1 MVKYHLDADGEE
13 KPQVVGKITKT
24 NIARLFLDLATR
36 SNEGGKFCE
45 SSTWSFIISDSI
57 GETAEMVVRAAASQ
71 FNSGEMEIR
80 QIPNISNTETIDEV
94 IHQAAN
100 NKFLV
105 AYTLVIDELAM
116 YLREEAEKH
125 GVVCVD
131 ILGPLI
137 AAFNNM
143 SQIEPR
149 REPGL
154 LRKMDEMYYRRVE
167 AVEFAVRY
175 DDGKDPRGIEL
186 ADIVL
191 IGVSRTSKTPLSM
204 YLAHKRIKVANVP
217 LVPEVQ
223 PPEELFKAER
233 GKVIGLTINLEQL
246 NQIRTER
253 LKTLGLKG
261 QANYA
266 NPERILEELEYADR
280 IMKRLGCPVIEVTNR
295 AVEET
300 ASKILEIYYR
310 RLSNV

>member
-1 MVKYHLDADGEE
+1 
-13 KPQVVGKITKT
+13 
-24 NIARLFLDLATR
+24 
-36 SNEGGKFCE
+36 
-45 SSTWSFIISDSI
+45 
-57 GETAEMVVRAAASQ
+57 
-71 FNSGEMEIR
+71 
-80 QIPNISNTETIDEV
+80 
-94 IHQAAN
+94 
-100 NKFLV
+100 V

>member
-1 MVKYHLDADGEE
+1 
-13 KPQVVGKITKT
+13 
-24 NIARLFLDLATR
+24 
-36 SNEGGKFCE
+36 
-45 SSTWSFIISDSI
+45 
-57 GETAEMVVRAAASQ
+57 
-71 FNSGEMEIR
+71 
-80 QIPNISNTETIDEV
+80 
-94 IHQAAN
+94 
-100 NKFLV
+100 
-105 AYTLVIDELAM
+105 
-116 YLREEAEKH
+116 
-125 GVVCVD
+125 
-131 ILGPLI
+131 
-137 AAFNNM
+137 
-143 SQIEPR
+143 
-149 REPGL
+149 
-154 LRKMDEMYYRRVE
+154 MDEMYYRRVE

-253 LKTLGLKG
+253 LKTLGLEG